1 MSIQFIHLADMHYDR
16 ENQDAA
22 AKSLEHAI
30 TIGREHKISFWALS
44 GDLFNRGIQN
54 TEAGGLPRL
63 LDLIQ
68 RMLDIAPIAAVEGTK
83 THDLPG
89 SYSPFQRLTG
99 KGGEHNFHLL
109 DPGKTYF
116 FDTFNDCISS
126 TYVEGQMG
134 ALLLGCSEPGKEWF
148 LAGTNGIGKEEADR
162 RVVEGMKKILLGTGA
177 LRAEYPDLPCVFLY
191 HGGVAGASMANGQLV
206 EGGITIGREDL
217 ALVGADYYALGHIHL
232 AQQVGDLPAYYSG
245 SAYPVNWGETDQKS
259 CNLVTIEEI
268 EVETEDTE
276 FGKGGLVRDAKIVA
290 IPFPHP
296 PRKKLTGAVI
306 DLYFG
311 FEFAGFQTWID
322 VRDTKENLATIT
334 TDEVLA
340 YALKNGALPGSRVTF
355 ELIPTET
362 VRDERITDA
371 HSLREKLIRLAKAE
385 GQEGVRE
392 SILLK
397 ADQLEHEAFESGT
410 TPVGAHMRLRKG
422 RVRGHKAHKKGLDAE
437 ELVLDLDQYEPGL
450 IPLISP
456 NGTGK
461 TAFMENLQP
470 FPQEFSAARD
480 GKLQDNFWMRDS
492 TRELWYRDERN
503 GDEYRFLMQIDG
515 ATKNGG
521 VDYFAFKNNVP
532 LPREEGGQ
540 KADYQRHIERLFGSV
555 PMFLRRAFETQE
567 PSNGNKRLRRA
578 TVGERQ
584 EVFRELAGLDYQQG
598 YADNAKTQGDATEKN
613 IENER
618 IAINLIESQLTALP
632 GIREDMEGKRTSHA
646 AAVVDLSSL
655 EIRGKACKVEVEA
668 FAEKVRAQESL
679 AQRIAGL
686 EDQAAQKR
694 QVIAQADNL
703 IAGYAEATKQAP
715 AAQKIV
721 DEWTRLTA
729 EEGKEN
735 ARITKINAERARLG
749 AEYGNALKAHSENV
763 KGLDATRT
771 SLRAEKARLEAD
783 LRILG
788 AQIDTLTGNL
798 KQAIPALVDSC
809 PRCGQKLPPDLLA
822 VEQNRHADEVLNRA
836 EMEKN
841 LIISREKLTETTKSI
856 ESKQAEIDAI
866 KDPTPP
872 VDETPAEPSKTELQ
886 RITAALSMLK
896 IVEARQT
903 LTAAQGA
910 AVRTEEARKHRDEAN
925 TGLYKLDAEVVY
937 VRGQLDPSV
946 APAHEAAVEKYEQ
959 ARRDYST
966 AREGIVSLEA
976 QIKEREQRI
985 TELEAQEQDLGERK
999 KKISIDQSEL
1009 SDWRWLQRGCGRN
1022 GIQAQELKEMGPSIA
1037 EEGNKLLA
1045 IAHDMSACLPDL
1057 RERNH
1062 FDLIQFK
1069 MDDMAGKGSKTHQ
1082 VPDFDIVCHDVRDD
1096 TWVSFTLISPGEAV
1110 WVDEAIEAAFAI
1122 VNEKNNGSRMLTIMH
1137 DEKDAALDPVKRRI
1151 FIAMLQAAHQA
1162 SGRWHTILITHSP
1175 EIQEML
1181 PQKIIMS
1188 ELVRIAHA
1196 A

>member
-68 RMLDIAPIAAVEGTK
+68 RMLDVAPIAAVEGTK

-89 SYSPFQRLTG
+89 SYAPLMKLIGEKGQRFTMLEPGKAYFQG
-99 KGGEHNFHLL
+99 SNGGEIHTEYQGEDLMF
-109 DPGKTYF
+109 
-116 FDTFNDCISS
+116 
-126 TYVEGQMG
+126 MG
-134 ALLLGCSEPGKEWF
+134 MPEPGKEWF
-148 LAGTNGIGKEEADR
+148 LAGTNGVGKEEADR
-162 RVVEGMKKILLGTGA
+162 RVVEGMRKILLGLGA
-177 LRAEYPDLPCVFLY
+177 LRAEHPDLPCIFLY
-191 HGGVAGASMANGQLV
+191 HGEVRGVTMNNGNLAD
-206 EGGITIGREDL
+206 GPLAIGREDL
-217 ALVGADYYALGHIHL
+217 AMIRADYYALGHIHL
-232 AQQVGDLPAYYSG
+232 AQQIGDLPAYYSG

-296 PRKKLTGAVI
+296 PRKKFTGAVV

-311 FEFAGFQTWID
+311 FEFAEFQTWIN

-334 TDEVLA
+334 TDEVIV
-340 YALKNGALPGSRVTF
+340 YAMKNGALPGSRVTF

-397 ADQLEHEAFESGT
+397 ADQLEREAFESGT

-492 TRELWYRDERN
+492 ARELWYRDERN

-598 YADNAKTQGDATEKN
+598 YADSAKAQGDATEKS

-618 IAINLIESQLTALP
+618 IAITLIESQLTALP
-632 GIREDMEGKRTSHA
+632 GIREDMEEKRTSHD
-646 AAVVDLSSL
+646 AAVVELSSM
-655 EIRGKACKVEVEA
+655 EVRGKTYKGEVEA
-668 FAEKVRAQESL
+668 LAEKVRAQESL
-679 AQRIAGL
+679 AQRIASL

-694 QVIAQADNL
+694 QVIAQADGL
-703 IAGYAEATKQAP
+703 ITGYAEATKQAP
-715 AAQKIV
+715 EAQKIV

-735 ARITKINAERARLG
+735 ERISKINDERTRLS
-749 AEYGNALKAHSENV
+749 AEYGNALKAHSANV
-763 KGLDATRT
+763 KELETTRT
-771 SLRAEKARLEAD
+771 RLRSEKARMEAD
-783 LRILG
+783 LRVLG
-788 AQIDTLTGNL
+788 AQADRLTEDL
-798 KQAIPALVDSC
+798 KTPLSENC
-809 PRCGQKLPPDLLA
+809 PTCGQLLPA
-822 VEQNRHADEVLNRA
+822 EKRA
-836 EMEKN
+836 ELALKITENRQKVKEITEKQ
-841 LIISREKLTETTKSI
+841 EESI
-856 ESKQAEIDAI
+856 KQITARQAEIDAI

-872 VDETPAEPSKTELQ
+872 VDETPAEPSREELQ
-886 RITAALSMLK
+886 RLQRELAALG
-896 IVEARQT
+896 IVEARKT
-903 LTAAQGA
+903 LTAAQEA
-910 AVRTEEARKHRDEAN
+910 TVRTEEARKQSDLAQS
-925 TGLYKLDAEVVY
+925 GLTTLEINLADA
-937 VRGQLDPSV
+937 RKKLDPSV
-946 APAHEAAVEKYEQ
+946 APAHKAAVEQYEQ
-959 ARRDYST
+959 ARRDYATS
-966 AREGIVSLEA
+966 REGIVSLEA

-985 TELEAQEQDLGERK
+985 TELEAQERDLGERK
-999 KKISIDQSEL
+999 KKTSIDRVEL

-1045 IAHDMSACLPDL
+1045 IAHDMSACLPDP

-1082 VPDFDIVCHDVRDD
+1082 VPDFDIICHDVRDD

-1188 ELVRIAHA
+1188 ELVRVAHA